1 MSKPPRGQQLAAPP
15 SIPQSEEIKYKQKCK
30 DLKRRIREIEDDNG
44 VLTLRLARS
53 KRAVQRMRL
62 ERALLLEK
70 LEERTFL
77 KVDDS
82 EGSPSPP
89 PSPPRIHKH
98 RRRLSD
104 VSMSPSGDSGATG
117 GFTAFSNAGN
127 AISSNISAGGKGVQ
141 GSSTS
146 GAAPAGASSSS
157 SASKKK
163 PVVARD
169 PNAPKR
175 PQNAYIIFCD
185 HEKERVRAQ
194 LEQGHSEPFDLTRAM
209 AEAWRDLGD
218 EGRKPFYDLYDAEKA
233 RYNREMEAYVAPGSL
248 PPMSNSATPAAAGAG
263 RYSSPAP
270 HGNETDAV
278 AAAGVG
284 DGSQADADSPAQN
297 ESDSEDEEDEE
308 MEDASFGGG
317 FTAVNR

>member
-1 MSKPPRGQQLAAPP
+1 MSSKKPSRGGLAAPP
-15 SIPQSEEIKYKQKCK
+15 SIPQSEEVKYRQKCK
-30 DLKRRIREIEDDNG
+30 DLKNRIHEIEEQND

-89 PSPPRIHKH
+89 PSPPRIHSRH
-98 RRRLSD
+98 RRRESDGSLSP
-104 VSMSPSGDSGATG
+104 VGESTTG
-117 GFTAFSNAGN
+117 GFTAFTNNGATSKANHSQSANSSSNA
-127 AISSNISAGGKGVQ
+127 AITGHHHA
-141 GSSTS
+141 
-146 GAAPAGASSSS
+146 
-157 SASKKK
+157 KKK
-163 PVVARD
+163 QHTQRD

-194 LEQGHSEPFDLTRAM
+194 LEQSQPGETFDLTKAM

-218 EGRKPFYDLYDAEKA
+218 EGRKPFYELYDAEKA
-233 RYNREMEAYVAPGSL
+233 RYNREMEAYVPPGSVL
-248 PPMSNSATPAAAGAG
+248 PIASVSATVATNNAIPPV
-263 RYSSPAP
+263 SSPTPTADD
-270 HGNETDAV
+270 TVV
-278 AAAGVG
+278 AIPT
-284 DGSQADADSPAQN
+284 SQLH
-297 ESDSEDEEDEE
+297 EDVVVEEEDED
-308 MEDASFGGG
+308 MEDISFGGG
-317 FTAVNR
+317 FTAVNRR

>member
-1 MSKPPRGQQLAAPP
+1 MSGKKPPRGGLAAAPM
-15 SIPQSEEIKYKQKCK
+15 IPQSEEIKYRQKCK
-30 DLKRRIREIEDDNG
+30 DLKKRIREIEEQND

-89 PSPPRIHKH
+89 PSPPRIHSSRH
-98 RRRLSD
+98 RRRESDGSLSP
-104 VSMSPSGDSGATG
+104 VEELSTG
-117 GFTAFSNAGN
+117 GFTAFTNNGTSSKANHSQSAN
-127 AISSNISAGGKGVQ
+127 PSSKAAI
-141 GSSTS
+141 
-146 GAAPAGASSSS
+146 AAHNHA
-157 SASKKK
+157 KKK
-163 PVVARD
+163 HHTQRD

-194 LEQGHSEPFDLTRAM
+194 LESSQPGETFDLTKAM

-218 EGRKPFYDLYDAEKA
+218 EGRKPYYELYDAEKA
-233 RYNREMEAYVAPGSL
+233 RYNREMEAYVPPGSVL
-248 PPMSNSATPAAAGAG
+248 PIASASTIGNNYTMSQA
-263 RYSSPAP
+263 SSPAP
-270 HGNETDAV
+270 MTTDSLV
-278 AAAGVG
+278 AIPT
-284 DGSQADADSPAQN
+284 SQVD
-297 ESDSEDEEDEE
+297 EDVVVEGEDEE
-308 MEDASFGGG
+308 MEDISFGGG
-317 FTAVNR
+317 FTAVNKR